1 MITDADIIEAIAQ
14 PQPLAKE
21 APRLAKAPTHTLTTA
36 QQHVVDRMRVGWS
49 LGLTMTLTGGYWLQ
63 QGGLGRGGATESVHA
78 NTAHAL
84 RTKGVI
90 QSVRRVF
97 PVEEFQLTEAWRKPQ
112 KETSDDV

>member
-1 MITDADIIEAIAQ
+1 MTWA
-14 PQPLAKE
+14 
-21 APRLAKAPTHTLTTA
+21 
-36 QQHVVDRMRVGWS
+36 
-49 LGLTMTLTGGYWLQ
+49 LGLTLTLTGHYWLQ
-63 QGGLGRGGATESVHA
+63 QGGLGHGGTTKTVHA

-84 RTKGVI
+84 HTKGVI